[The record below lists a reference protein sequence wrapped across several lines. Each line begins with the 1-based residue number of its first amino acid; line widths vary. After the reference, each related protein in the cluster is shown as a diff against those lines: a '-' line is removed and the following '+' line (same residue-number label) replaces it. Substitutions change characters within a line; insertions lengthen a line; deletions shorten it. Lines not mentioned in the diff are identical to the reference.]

1 MLRNVRRAG
10 AVAGLLALA
19 AVTAL
24 GGAATAAP
32 SKAKSPSQA
41 MAEAARH
48 GPGGGGKL
56 KVVAD
61 GLDNPRGIGFGPDGA
76 LYVAESGSGGPG
88 PENCIEG
95 PEGGEACFGRTGAV
109 TRITKR
115 GQHRVLTGLPSLAEA
130 GGVAATGPVD
140 LGFSGWTGYL
150 LVGNPGGGPETREQ
164 FTDPAARRFGKLLKV
179 NLRGIRSVADFPRFE
194 EANNPDEGGGV
205 PPGEPGAIDS
215 NPNGLLVRHRSQL
228 VTDAGGNDLLKV
240 DHKGRISV
248 VAVFPPRVVPAPPGI
263 PDLPPEIP
271 MQAVPTSVVKGPD
284 GAYYVGQLTGFPFP
298 PGGANVFRVV
308 PGKAPKVFAA
318 GFTNIIDIA
327 FDKRGR
333 LYVLEIATNGLLS
346 AGENELPV
354 GRLVR
359 VNRDGSRTTLA
370 SEGLNAPGGFVLGH
384 GAAYITNN
392 SILSDAGQV
401 VKVKI

>member
-1 MLRNVRRAG
+1 MLRSVRRAG
-10 AVAGLLALA
+10 AVGGLLTLA
-19 AVTAL
+19 VVTAL
-24 GGAATAAP
+24 GGAATASPGKAAKARTP
-32 SKAKSPSQA
+32 SAA
-41 MAEAARH
+41 MAAAA
-48 GPGGGGKL
+48 GKGSGGSGAL

-76 LYVAESGSGGPG
+76 LYVAESGSGGSG
-88 PENCIEG
+88 PCIQS

-109 TRITKR
+109 TRITR
-115 GQHRVLTGLPSLAEA
+115 HSQHRVLTGLPSLASE
-130 GGVAATGPVD
+130 GGVAASGPVD

-150 LVGNPGGGPETREQ
+150 LMGNPGGGTDTREQ
-164 FTDPAARRFGKLLKV
+164 LGAGAGRFGKLLKV
-179 NLRGIRSVADFPRFE
+179 DLRGIRSVADFPAFE
-194 EANNPDEGGGV
+194 EANNPDEGGGA
-205 PPGEPGAIDS
+205 EPGSEIDS
-215 NPNGLLVRHRSQL
+215 NPNGLLVRHRSQV

-248 VAVFPPRVVPAPPGI
+248 LAVFPPRLVAQ
-263 PDLPPEIP
+263 LP

-298 PGGANVFRVV
+298 PGAANVYRVV
-308 PGKAPKVFAA
+308 PGHKPKVFAA
-318 GFTNIIDIA
+318 GFTNIIDVA

-333 LYVLEIATNGLLS
+333 LYVLEIATNGLLA

-401 VKVKI
+401 VKVAI

>member
-1 MLRNVRRAG
+1 MRISVRRAG

-32 SKAKSPSQA
+32 SKAKSPSRA
-41 MAEAARH
+41 MADAAH
-48 GPGGGGKL
+48 GASGGGGEL
-56 KVVAD
+56 KVVAE

-76 LYVAESGSGGPG
+76 LYVAESGSGGPPG
-88 PENCIEG
+88 PNNCVAGG
-95 PEGGEACFGRTGAV
+95 PEGGQTCFGRTGAV

-115 GQHRVLTGLPSLAEA
+115 GQHRVLTGLPSLAED

-150 LVGNPGGGPETREQ
+150 LLGNFGGPTERAL
-164 FTDPAARRFGKLLKV
+164 FGPGARRLGRLLKV
-179 NLRGIRSVADFPRFE
+179 NLHGIRSVADFARFE
-194 EANNPDEGGGV
+194 AENDPDEGAGAGD
-205 PPGEPGAIDS
+205 GEPGINS
-215 NPNGLLVRHRSQL
+215 NPNGLLVRKHSQ
-228 VTDAGGNDLLKV
+228 VVADAGGNDLLKV
-240 DHKGRISV
+240 DRKGRISV
-248 VAVFPPRVVPAPPGI
+248 LAVFPLRVVPAPPFPG
-263 PDLPPEIP
+263 LPPEIP

-308 PGKAPKVFAA
+308 PGRAPTVYAG

-327 FDKRGR
+327 FDKKGR
-333 LYVLEIATNGLLS
+333 LYVLEIATEGLLNTPE
-346 AGENELPV
+346 GELPT

-359 VNRDGSRTTLA
+359 VNKDGSRTTLA
-370 SEGLNAPGGFVLGH
+370 SEGLAAPGGFVLGH
-384 GAAYITNN
+384 HHAYITNN

-401 VKVKI
+401 VKVRL

>member
-1 MLRNVRRAG
+1 MRPWRTPARAVRCR
-10 AVAGLLALA
+10 
-19 AVTAL
+19 
-24 GGAATAAP
+24 P
-32 SKAKSPSQA
+32 
-41 MAEAARH
+41 R
-48 GPGGGGKL
+48 
-56 KVVAD
+56 VV
-61 GLDNPRGIGFGPDGA
+61 
-76 LYVAESGSGGPG
+76 ESGSGGAG
-88 PENCIEG
+88 PCVQG
-95 PEGGEACFGRTGAV
+95 PAGGEACFGRSGAV

-115 GQHRVLTGLPSLAEA
+115 SQHRVLTGLPSLAEE
-130 GGVAATGPVD
+130 GGVAASGPVD

-150 LVGNPGGGPETREQ
+150 LIGNPGGGTETREQ
-164 FTDPAARRFGKLLKV
+164 FTDPAARRFGKLLKA
-179 NLRGIRSVADFPRFE
+179 NLHGIRAVADFPRFE
-194 EANNPDEGGGV
+194 ERRNPDKGAGA
-205 PPGEPGAIDS
+205 EPGFEIDS

-240 DHKGRISV
+240 DHKGRIKV
-248 VAVFPPRVVPAPPGI
+248 VAVFPTQVVAAPPGF
-263 PDLPPEIP
+263 PEPEIET
-271 MQAVPTSVVKGPD
+271 QAVPTSVVKGPD

-298 PGGANVFRVV
+298 VGGAKVFRVV
-308 PGKAPKVFAA
+308 PGHRPRVFAG

-401 VKVKI
+401 VKVAI

>member
-1 MLRNVRRAG
+1 MRISVRRAA

-32 SKAKSPSQA
+32 SKAKSPSRA
-41 MAEAARH
+41 MADAAH
-48 GPGGGGKL
+48 GASGGGEL
-56 KVVAD
+56 KVVAE

-76 LYVAESGSGGPG
+76 LYVAESGSGGAG
-88 PENCIEG
+88 PCVEG

-115 GQHRVLTGLPSLAEA
+115 GQHRVLTGLPSLAEE
-130 GGVAATGPVD
+130 GGVAASGPVD
-140 LGFSGWTGYL
+140 LGFSGRTGYL
-150 LVGNPGGGPETREQ
+150 LVGNPGGGTETREQ
-164 FTDPAARRFGKLLKV
+164 FGPAGRRFGKLLKV
-179 NLRGIRSVADFPRFE
+179 NLHGIRAVADFPRFE
-194 EANNPDEGGGV
+194 ENNNPDEGGGAL
-205 PPGEPGAIDS
+205 PGEEIDS

-308 PGKAPKVFAA
+308 PGKAPKVYSG

-327 FDKRGR
+327 FDKKGR
-333 LYVLEIATNGLLS
+333 LYVLEIATNGLLNTPE
-346 AGENELPV
+346 GELPV
-354 GRLVR
+354 GPTSPTTAS
-359 VNRDGSRTTLA
+359 SRM
-370 SEGLNAPGGFVLGH
+370 PGR
-384 GAAYITNN
+384 
-392 SILSDAGQV
+392 S
-401 VKVKI
+401 

>member
-1 MLRNVRRAG
+1 MHRTVRRAG
-10 AVAGLLALA
+10 ALACLVALA
-19 AVTAL
+19 AVTAF
-24 GGAATAAP
+24 GGAALAAP
-32 SKAKSPSQA
+32 SKAKSPSEA
-41 MAEAARH
+41 MADAARH
-48 GPGGGGKL
+48 GAGGVGL
-56 KVVAD
+56 TVVAD

-76 LYVAESGSGGPG
+76 LYVAESGSGGPVAPG
-88 PENCIEG
+88 NCITS
-95 PEGGEACFGRTGAV
+95 PEGGGQSCFGRTGAV
-109 TRITKR
+109 TRITR
-115 GQHRVLTGLPSLAEA
+115 HSQHRVLTGLPSVAEA
-130 GGVAATGPVD
+130 GGVAASGPVD
-140 LGFSGWTGYL
+140 LGFSGRAGYL
-150 LVGNPGGGPETREQ
+150 LIGNPGGGTATREQ
-164 FTDPAARRFGKLLKV
+164 FADPAARRFGKLLKV
-179 NLRGIRSVADFPRFE
+179 NLHGIRAVADFPRFE
-194 EANNPDEGGGV
+194 ERRNPDNGAGA
-205 PPGEPGAIDS
+205 EPGFEIDS

-240 DHKGRISV
+240 DRKDHIKV
-248 VAVFPPRVVPAPPGI
+248 VAVFPPRLVDAPEGI
-263 PDLPPEIP
+263 PGLPPQIP

-298 PGGANVFRVV
+298 VGGARVFRVV
-308 PGKAPKVFAA
+308 PGHRPRVFAR

-401 VKVKI
+401 VKVAI

>member
-1 MLRNVRRAG
+1 MHRSVRRAG

-19 AVTAL
+19 TVTAL

-32 SKAKSPSQA
+32 DNASKSPSRA
-41 MAEAARH
+41 MAEAAH
-48 GPGGGGKL
+48 GASGGGGGL
-56 KVVAD
+56 KVVAT

-76 LYVAESGSGGPG
+76 LYVAESGSGGPSPG
-88 PENCIEG
+88 NCVQG
-95 PEGGEACFGRTGAV
+95 PEGGEACFGPTGAV

-115 GQHRVLTGLPSLAEA
+115 SQQRVLTGLPSLAEA
-130 GGVAATGPVD
+130 GGVAASGPVD

-150 LVGNPGGGPETREQ
+150 LVGNPGGGTETREQ
-164 FTDPAARRFGKLLKV
+164 FGPAGRRFGKLLKV
-179 NLRGIRSVADFPRFE
+179 NLHGIRSVADFPRFE
-194 EANNPDEGGGV
+194 EANNPDGGAGAF
-205 PPGEPGAIDS
+205 PGEEIDS

-240 DHKGRISV
+240 DRKGRISV
-248 VAVFPPRVVPAPPGI
+248 VAVFPTRVVPAPPGI
-263 PDLPPEIP
+263 PDLPPEIE

-298 PGGANVFRVV
+298 PGGANVFRVE
-308 PGKAPKVFAA
+308 PGEDPEVYAD

-333 LYVLEIATNGLLS
+333 LHVLEIATGGLL
-346 AGENELPV
+346 NTPPDQLPA

-359 VNRDGSRTTLA
+359 VNRNGSRTTLA
-370 SEGLNAPGGFVLGH
+370 SEGLLAPGGFVLGH
-384 GAAYITNN
+384 GAAYITNK
-392 SILSDAGQV
+392 SILSDAGEV
-401 VKVKI
+401 VKVKL

>member
-1 MLRNVRRAG
+1 MLRSIRRAG

-32 SKAKSPSQA
+32 GTAKSPSQA
-41 MAEAARH
+41 MADAARH
-48 GPGGGGKL
+48 GAGGGGL

-88 PENCIEG
+88 PENCIQS
-95 PEGGEACFGRTGAV
+95 PEGGAPACFGRTGAV
-109 TRITKR
+109 TRITR
-115 GQHRVLTGLPSLAEA
+115 RSQHRVLTGLPSVAEQ

-140 LGFSGWTGYL
+140 LGFSHRAGYL
-150 LVGNPGGGPETREQ
+150 LIGNPGGGTATREQ
-164 FTDPAARRFGKLLKV
+164 FSDPAARRFGKLLEV
-179 NLRGIRSVADFPRFE
+179 NLHGIRAVADFPRFE
-194 EANNPDEGGGV
+194 ERRNPDRGAGA
-205 PPGEPGAIDS
+205 EPGFEIDS
-215 NPNGLLVRHRSQL
+215 NPNGLLVRHRSQV

-240 DHKGRISV
+240 DRKGHIKV
-248 VAVFPPRVVPAPPGI
+248 LAVFPPRLVDAPPGI
-263 PDLPPEIP
+263 PGLPPRIP

-308 PGKAPKVFAA
+308 PGHKPKVFAG

-327 FDKRGR
+327 FDRRGR

-370 SEGLNAPGGFVLGH
+370 GEGLNAPGGFVLGH

-401 VKVKI
+401 VKVAI

>member
-1 MLRNVRRAG
+1 MRISIRRAG

-19 AVTAL
+19 GVTAF
-24 GGAATAAP
+24 GRAATAAP
-32 SKAKSPSQA
+32 
-41 MAEAARH
+41 ARTANSGSS
-48 GPGGGGKL
+48 GPGGL
-56 KVVAD
+56 TVVAG

-76 LYVAESGSGGPG
+76 LYVAESGSGGTGACVPS
-88 PENCIEG
+88 

-115 GQHRVLTGLPSLAEA
+115 SQHRVLTGLPSVAEE
-130 GGVAATGPVD
+130 GGVAASGPVD

-150 LVGNPGGGPETREQ
+150 LVGNPGGGTDTRKQ
-164 FTDPAARRFGKLLKV
+164 LGPGASRFGKLLKV
-179 NLRGIRSVADFPRFE
+179 DLRGIRAVADFPRFE
-194 EANNPDEGGGV
+194 ENNNPDQGAGAQ
-205 PPGEPGAIDS
+205 PGLEIDS
-215 NPNGLLVRHRSQL
+215 NPNGLLVGRRSQL

-248 VAVFPPRVVPAPPGI
+248 VAVFPPRLVDAPPGI
-263 PDLPPEIP
+263 PDLPPQIP

-284 GAYYVGQLTGFPFP
+284 GAWYVGQLTGFPFP
-298 PGGANVFRVV
+298 VGGANVWRVV
-308 PGKAPKVFAA
+308 PGHTPKVFAA

-327 FDKRGR
+327 FDRHGR

-346 AGENELPV
+346 AGENELPQ

-370 SEGLNAPGGFVLGH
+370 QEGLNAPGGFVLGH

-401 VKVKI
+401 VKVRI

>member
-1 MLRNVRRAG
+1 MRISVRRAG

-32 SKAKSPSQA
+32 SKAKSPSRA
-41 MAEAARH
+41 MADAAH
-48 GPGGGGKL
+48 GASGGGGGL
-56 KVVAD
+56 KVVAE

-76 LYVAESGSGGPG
+76 LYVAESGSGGAG
-88 PENCIEG
+88 PCVQG

-115 GQHRVLTGLPSLAEA
+115 GQHRVLTGLPSLAEE
-130 GGVAATGPVD
+130 GGVAASGPVD
-140 LGFSGWTGYL
+140 LGFSGRTGYL
-150 LVGNPGGGPETREQ
+150 LVGNPGGGTETREQ
-164 FTDPAARRFGKLLKV
+164 FGPAGRRFGKLLKV
-179 NLRGIRSVADFPRFE
+179 NLHGIKAIADFPRFE
-194 EANNPDEGGGV
+194 ENNNPDEGGGAL
-205 PPGEPGAIDS
+205 PGEEIDS

-240 DHKGRISV
+240 DGKGRISV

-263 PDLPPEIP
+263 PGLPPEIP

-308 PGKAPKVFAA
+308 PGKAPKVYAG

-327 FDKRGR
+327 FDKKGR
-333 LYVLEIATNGLLS
+333 LYVLEIATNGLLNTP
-346 AGENELPV
+346 ENELPV

-359 VNRDGSRTTLA
+359 VNKDGSRTTLA
-370 SEGLNAPGGFVLGH
+370 SEGLAAPGGFVLGH
-384 GAAYITNN
+384 RHAYITNN

-401 VKVKI
+401 VKVAI

>member
-1 MLRNVRRAG
+1 MLRNARRAG
-10 AVAGLLALA
+10 AVVGLLALA

-32 SKAKSPSQA
+32 SKSKSPSQA
-41 MAEAARH
+41 MADAARH
-48 GPGGGGKL
+48 GAGGSGKL

-76 LYVAESGSGGPG
+76 LYVAEAGSGGPG
-88 PENCIEG
+88 PENCIPS
-95 PEGGEACFGRTGAV
+95 PEGGAPACFGRTGAV

-115 GQHRVLTGLPSLAEA
+115 DQHRVLTGLPSVAEA
-130 GGVAATGPVD
+130 GGVAAIGPVD
-140 LGFSGWTGYL
+140 LGFSRFTGYL
-150 LVGNPGGGPETREQ
+150 LIGNPGGGPDTREQ
-164 FTDPAARRFGKLLKV
+164 FTDPAARRLGKLLKV

-194 EANNPDEGGGV
+194 ERNNPDEGAGAL
-205 PPGEPGAIDS
+205 PGEEIDS
-215 NPNGLLVRHRSQL
+215 NPNGLLVRKHSQL
-228 VTDAGGNDLLKV
+228 VADAGGNDLLKV
-240 DHKGRISV
+240 DRKGRISV
-248 VAVFPPRVVPAPPGI
+248 VAVFPTQLSPNPGI
-263 PDLPPEIP
+263 PDLPPELET
-271 MQAVPTSVVKGPD
+271 QAVPTSVVKGPD

-298 PGGANVFRVV
+298 PGGASVFRVV
-308 PGKAPKVFAA
+308 PGHEPEVFADD
-318 GFTNIIDIA
+318 FTNIIDIA

-359 VNRDGSRTTLA
+359 VNKDGSRTTLA